1 MLITRHVKER
11 EEQGQLSGFSS
22 ECTHFFHDGSSRNL
36 IIIVETKLLSYFESK
51 QENDFIWVKLVIIL
65 NFYNKKLIFIVFY
78 VKDVN

>member
-1 MLITRHVKER
+1 MHT
-11 EEQGQLSGFSS
+11 
-22 ECTHFFHDGSSRNL
+22 FFHDGSSRTL
-36 IIIVETKLLSYFESK
+36 IIIVETKLLCYFESK

>member
-1 MLITRHVKER
+1 MHT
-11 EEQGQLSGFSS
+11 
-22 ECTHFFHDGSSRNL
+22 FFHDGSSRTL
-36 IIIVETKLLSYFESK
+36 IVIVETKLLCYFESK

>member
-1 MLITRHVKER
+1 MHT
-11 EEQGQLSGFSS
+11 
-22 ECTHFFHDGSSRNL
+22 FFHDGSSRTL
-36 IIIVETKLLSYFESK
+36 IITVETKLLCYFESK